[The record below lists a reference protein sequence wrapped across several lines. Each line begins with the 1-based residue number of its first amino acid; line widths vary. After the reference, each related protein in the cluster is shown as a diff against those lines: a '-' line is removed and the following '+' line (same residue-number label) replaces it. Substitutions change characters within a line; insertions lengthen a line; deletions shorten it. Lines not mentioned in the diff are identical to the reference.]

1 MALELYFSNDVE
13 TLGNEFMEKLMA
25 AWEDPLRPPALLV
38 PNRYIEKW
46 LKLFISRKQ
55 GVLVGLYGE
64 FIEKFLWR
72 VLVADKESSNT
83 ATLIDGALLSQALLH
98 VMGQIEENSS
108 GGELDAL
115 RNYLAA
121 GSPAGR
127 VRRRTGLA
135 SRLSGLFLEYE
146 YSRPDLYDTQGV
158 RRFDGILR
166 KWPDHDYFAAKN
178 AEAAAMETWQRALY
192 KKAMHAIRAS
202 LGNGYM
208 TLPGALAGQEIAPA
222 KIAARAH
229 ANGLDKPVFIF
240 GVSGL
245 SLFHR
250 QVLLGI
256 SQAVDVHV
264 FTLNPCSAFW
274 EDVDTTR
281 REMGGRTG
289 KMNSRGPVPG
299 LSFDEPRWKSFTED
313 DWDDKNIIGMP
324 GPSAFSSFADD
335 NRLLKLW
342 GMAGKE
348 NIALWCQ
355 AVEYRFNERY
365 VDNFKSTILDQV
377 KRTILYRLNGAHK
390 RCKPETD
397 KNASLIV
404 FDAPGIRRE
413 VETMRD
419 YILETMRCD
428 ATLCPSDFGIYV
440 TDPGAYQ
447 ATLHEVLDE
456 YGAGHPLHV
465 PWLMADE
472 KGATSLFCKAVT
484 DILSLATGDFGRSAV
499 FALLRNP
506 LVAAACGADD
516 AMIDAWECWAAAC
529 GVSHGMDRHHR
540 ALLGE
545 HDPSPQHTWLRA
557 FERLMCAG
565 TSDTDI
571 VFDDAKT
578 DLEETVR
585 PFCDME
591 SSDTGLCA
599 NFVRTVEALFRDA
612 RSLTEQKTWK
622 QAAGRLAAVIRAWT
636 DFPDDYGD
644 EERVA
649 DRYYEELL
657 LLEIRDSL
665 EGGTQYDFEEFKA
678 LAQERADFD
687 VPVRSSYLTGKL
699 TVSCI
704 RPSRA
709 VPCRI
714 VYVLGMNEGAFPGNA
729 DRDTLDLRTWKH
741 VPGDLRPFRQAQYAF
756 LELLVCAQE
765 RLVLSFTGFDLAKDA
780 KLLPCGTVF
789 EVQSFVNDAVLE
801 GGSAFT
807 FTPVALLAE
816 GEVFSPAKKEHGTWA
831 LPSYSQDL
839 RRLLS
844 DRPDDAAHS
853 PDVSADACVQRT
865 FVPSPDTDSSLS
877 ATVHYSTMQ
886 LASFLR
892 NPLEYTL
899 RRSLG
904 LEDDADVAT
913 EDDAEPF
920 ATNGLTRWQI
930 KDRFAGLACDYL
942 FGTTEG
948 LVPEVKTADE
958 LAKQWGTLLRQ
969 AYGETIIDG
978 NAPERVFAEFDM
990 LDLAAETRVLADACA
1005 KIAEQKHA
1013 QGWIY
1018 HPAEILQMP
1027 KGRIIRPYVE
1037 VALAPYR
1044 RLCISSPPHRVFVD
1058 PRDENNRELL
1068 IVCVSGATVKDNEIV
1083 KRKHLLEPMLFSVAA
1098 SAAGFA
1104 AGHSVLFVGFT
1115 DKNKGALPVPRTFG
1129 IGKTG
1134 AQTYLATLASAI
1146 EDPGR
1151 MFDHVPFEILEDLW
1165 GSLGKGF
1172 SRQNIEDRLREND
1185 ENGFGKVYQCGLEAC
1200 AIAEKNVPEDSV
1212 IATLVDERFGLL
1224 LGTALRSREA
1234 GDDSE

>member
-25 AWEDPLRPPALLV
+25 AWEDPLQPPALLV

-46 LKLFISRKQ
+46 LKLFISKKQ

-72 VLVADKESSNT
+72 ALVADKESNDT
-83 ATLIDGALLSQALLH
+83 ATLIDGALLSQVLLH
-98 VMGQIEENSS
+98 VMVQIEENSS
-108 GGELDAL
+108 DGELDAL
-115 RNYLAA
+115 RNYLSA
-121 GSPAGR
+121 GSLAGR

-146 YSRPDLYDTQGV
+146 YSRPDLYDAQGV

-192 KKAMHAIRAS
+192 KKAMHAIRAN
-202 LGNGYM
+202 LGEGYM

-222 KIAARAH
+222 KIAARAY
-229 ANGLDKPVFIF
+229 ANGLDKPVFIY

-274 EDVDTTR
+274 EDVDTTH
-281 REMGGRTG
+281 REMSARTG

-299 LSFDEPRWKSFTED
+299 LSFDEPRWKSFAED
-313 DWDDKNIIGMP
+313 DWDEKTIMSKP
-324 GPSAFSSFADD
+324 GPSAFSLGADD

-365 VDNFKSTILDQV
+365 VDNFKSTILGEV
-377 KRTILYRLNGAHK
+377 KRTILYRLNEAHG
-390 RCKPETD
+390 RCKPEQD

-404 FDAPGIRRE
+404 FDAPGMRRE

-419 YILETMRCD
+419 YVVEAMRCD

-440 TDPGAYQ
+440 TDPCAYQ

-456 YGAGHPLHV
+456 FPATHPLHI
-465 PWLMADE
+465 PWTMTDE
-472 KGATSLFCKAVT
+472 KGAMSLFCKAVT
-484 DILSLATGDFGRSAV
+484 DILSIATGDFGRCAV

-506 LVAAACGADD
+506 LVAAACGAGNAILDS
-516 AMIDAWECWAAAC
+516 WESWAAAC
-529 GVSHGMDRHHR
+529 GVSHGLDRHHR

-557 FERLMCAG
+557 FERLLCAG

-578 DLEETVR
+578 GPEETVR
-585 PFCDME
+585 PFYDME
-591 SSDTGLCA
+591 SRNTEQCA
-599 NFVRTVEALFRDA
+599 HFVRTVEALFRDV
-612 RSLTEQKTWK
+612 RSLTDQKTWK
-622 QAAGRLAAVIRAWT
+622 QAAARLAAVMRVWT
-636 DFPDDYGD
+636 DFPDDYRD
-644 EERVA
+644 EEHVA
-649 DRYYEELL
+649 DQYFEELL
-657 LLEIRDSL
+657 LLEIRDAL
-665 EGGTQYDFEEFKA
+665 DGGAQYDFEEFKA
-678 LAQERADFD
+678 LALERADFD
-687 VPVRSSYLTGKL
+687 VPVRSAYLTGKL

-704 RPSRA
+704 RASRA

-729 DRDTLDLRTWKH
+729 DKDTLDLRTWKH

-756 LELLVCAQE
+756 LELLVCARE
-765 RLVLSFTGFDLAKDA
+765 RLVLSFIGRDLAKDA

-789 EVQSFVNDAVLE
+789 ELISFINDTVMEPGSEFGLSAV
-801 GGSAFT
+801 S
-807 FTPVALLAE
+807 LLAE
-816 GEVFSPAKKEHGTWA
+816 GEDFSPAQKGPGAWA
-831 LPSYSQDL
+831 LPSYSDDF
-839 RRLLS
+839 RRTFLG
-844 DRPDDAAHS
+844 RDDAAR
-853 PDVSADACVQRT
+853 DGGVSVSTLNIQRG
-865 FVPSPDTDSSLS
+865 FVSSLHTEERP
-877 ATVHYSTMQ
+877 ATAVQYSTVQ
-886 LASFLR
+886 LVAFLR

-904 LEDDADVAT
+904 LEDDADVAR

-920 ATNGLTRWQI
+920 ATTGLTRWQI

-942 FGTTEG
+942 FGTTGG

-958 LAKQWGTLLRQ
+958 LAEQWGTLLRR
-969 AYGETIIDG
+969 AYDDTIING
-978 NAPERVFAEFDM
+978 AAPERVFAEFDM
-990 LDLAAETRVLADACA
+990 LDLAAETRVLGDACA
-1005 KIAEQKHA
+1005 RIAEQKHA

-1018 HPAEILQMP
+1018 HPAEILQMH

-1037 VALAPYR
+1037 FALAPDR
-1044 RLCISSPPHRVFVD
+1044 RLRIVSPPHRVFVD
-1058 PRDENNRELL
+1058 PHDEEKRELL
-1068 IVCVSGATVKDNEIV
+1068 IVCVSGSTVNDSEII
-1083 KRKHLLEPMLFSVAA
+1083 KRKHLLEPMLFSLAAAA
-1098 SAAGFA
+1098 SGFGA
-1104 AGHSVLFVGFT
+1104 DYSVLFVGFT
-1115 DKNKGALPVPRTFG
+1115 DKNKAAWPVLRTFG
-1129 IGKTG
+1129 AGETG
-1134 AQTYLATLASAI
+1134 AKTYLASLASAI

-1151 MFDHVPFEILEDLW
+1151 RFDHVPFEIIEDLW
-1165 GSLGKGF
+1165 WSRGKSLN
-1172 SRQNIEDRLREND
+1172 RQNIEDRLVEND
-1185 ENGFGKVYQCGLEAC
+1185 ENSFSTVYRCGLEAC

-1212 IATLVDERFGLL
+1212 IATLVNERFGLL
-1224 LGTALRSREA
+1224 FGTV
-1234 GDDSE
+1234 SESPGGGL